1 MKTLQRQCLEGLKSR
16 TSLFV
21 ILCAGTLLIA
31 SCSTKNKAAEMDLE
45 RQIHAQPEASSP
57 KEIENRAA
65 EAFANAPGLT
75 NEQKAKLKVIYQRVY
90 AEASGIRKEIG
101 QSKSMMFQLVAN
113 NDYRSADI
121 QRLQN
126 KIVALDLKR
135 LDIMFKALEEVQGV
149 IGYGKDK
156 DELYWRLRHYE
167 FPLERGF
174 LLSQ

>member
-1 MKTLQRQCLEGLKSR
+1 MKAR
-16 TSLFV
+16 TSLIV

-31 SCSTKNKAAEMDLE
+31 SCSSKDKAADLEFE
-45 RQIHAQPEASSP
+45 RQIHAQPEANSP
-57 KEIENRAA
+57 NEIADRAA

-75 NEQKAKLKVIYQRVY
+75 NEQKSKLKVVYQRVY
-90 AEASGIRKEIG
+90 GEASAIRKEIG
-101 QSKSMMFQLVAN
+101 QSKSMMFQLVAS
-113 NDYRSADI
+113 NDYKSADI
-121 QRLQN
+121 QRLQK

-135 LDIMFKALEEVQGV
+135 LDIMFKALEEVQGI